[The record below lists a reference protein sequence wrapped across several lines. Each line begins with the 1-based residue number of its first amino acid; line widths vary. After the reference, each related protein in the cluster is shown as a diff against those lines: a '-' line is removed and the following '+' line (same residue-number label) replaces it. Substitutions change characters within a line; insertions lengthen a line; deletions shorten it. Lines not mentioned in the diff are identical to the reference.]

1 MKDTDYN
8 IFIVAGESSGDMHA
22 ASLIKE
28 IRLQNKNISF
38 TGIGG
43 PEMKKQNAKLL
54 YDISQ
59 VNFIGFSS
67 VIRNIKKIKS
77 ILDNCI
83 TQVKELNPEAVILVD
98 YPGFNLK
105 LITGIRKFYK
115 GKIIYYI
122 SPQLWAWHK
131 SRVKIIKKYVDL
143 MIVVFPFEV
152 DFYRKE
158 NINALYAGH
167 PLIKKIDGFLKDN
180 RKIPSD
186 KIKISILPGSRKD
199 EIERMMP
206 VLIKAA
212 ELFRKEFDCEINFI
226 CSPNFDESYFRKFIK
241 DNDFNLIHD
250 INNTDLNYRTILNS
264 DLVITKSGTSTM
276 ECALIGT
283 PFCVVYKTG
292 ELNYSIGKRLVKVDH
307 IAMVN
312 ILLKKRAVQEFLQSE
327 MTPGNIFKEGKK
339 IITDKSYADK
349 MKSDFKLLRQVL
361 SDTDASKNAAEII
374 VNFLNSAK
382 N

>member
-1 MKDTDYN
+1 LKNKTQN

-22 ASLIKE
+22 ASLISEIKTLKKE
-28 IRLQNKNISF
+28 IHFS
-38 TGIGG
+38 GIGG
-43 PEMKKQNAKLL
+43 PRMLKENVKLL

-83 TQVKELNPEAVILVD
+83 SQVKKTEPEAVILVD

-105 LITGIRKFYK
+105 LITGIRKFYN

-131 SRVKIIKKYVDL
+131 SRIKIIKKYVDL

-152 DFYRKE
+152 DFYEKE
-158 NINALYAGH
+158 DIKAEYSGH
-167 PLIKKIDGFLKDN
+167 PLVKRINRFLASNKRTAGKKIN
-180 RKIPSD
+180 
-186 KIKISILPGSRKD
+186 ISILPGSRKD
-199 EIERMMP
+199 EIERMLP
-206 VLIKAA
+206 VLVKTADRFD
-212 ELFRKEFDCEINFI
+212 EEFDCSINFI
-226 CSPNFDESYFRKFIK
+226 CSPNYDITYFKRFLK
-241 DNDFNLIHD
+241 DKNYNLIHD
-250 INNTDLNYRTILNS
+250 NQDSDLNYKTILNS

-312 ILLKKRAVQEFLQSE
+312 ILLGKRAVPEFLQNE
-327 MTPGNIFKEGKK
+327 MTPDNIFNEGKK
-339 IITDKSYADK
+339 ILSDKKYSDE
-349 MKSDFKLLRQVL
+349 MKENFSLLRNVL
-361 SDTDASKNAAEII
+361 TEKDASKNAAEII
-374 VNFLNSAK
+374 AK
-382 N
+382 FIDADTD

>member
-1 MKDTDYN
+1 LKDRDNN

-22 ASLIKE
+22 ASLIRE
-28 IRLQNKNISF
+28 IRLLKNNFTF

-43 PEMKKQNAKLL
+43 PEMKKENTKLL

-83 TQVKELNPEAVILVD
+83 SQVKKLNPEAVILVD

-152 DFYRKE
+152 DFYQKE
-158 NINALYAGH
+158 DIKAEYAGH
-167 PLIKKIDGFLKDN
+167 PLVKRIDGFLKQN
-180 RKIPSD
+180 QKISSD
-186 KIKISILPGSRKD
+186 KINISILPGSRKD
-199 EIERMMP
+199 EIDRMMP

-212 ELFRKEFDCEINFI
+212 EKFSKEFDCKINFI
-226 CSPNFDESYFRKFIK
+226 CSPNYDESYFKEFIK
-241 DNDFNLIHD
+241 DRDFNLIHD
-250 INNTDLNYRTILNS
+250 SNNTDLNYRTILNS

-276 ECALIGT
+276 ECALLGT

-292 ELNYSIGKRLVKVDH
+292 KLNYSIGKRLVKVDH

-312 ILLKKRAVQEFLQSE
+312 ILLKKRAVQEFLQNE
-327 MTPGNIFKEGKK
+327 MTPDNIFKEGKK
-339 IITDKSYADK
+339 IITDKLYTDR
-349 MKSDFKLLRQVL
+349 MKDNFRLLRQVL
-361 SDTDASKNAAEII
+361 SDKDASKNAAEII
-374 VNFLNSAK
+374 INFLNAGK